1 MLNRRKLLAGTARV
15 ALASALTGALTGR
28 SAFAARTEQEG
39 TAFSYDA
46 LVERARTMGGLP
58 FEPVSESLPGPVAE
72 LGYDQYRDIRFR
84 PEQALWR
91 DQGLP
96 FQAQF
101 FHLGTDNKRPV
112 HFLQITDGHPRGGL
126 SQPAIF

>member
-72 LGYDQYRDIRFR
+72 LGYDQYRDISFR
-84 PEQALWR
+84 PEQALWL
-91 DQGLP
+91 DQGQTL
-96 FQAQF
+96 QAQF
-101 FHLGTDNKRPV
+101 VQYGLYTNGPV
-112 HFLQITDGHPRGGL
+112 HLFGE
-126 SQPAIF
+126 